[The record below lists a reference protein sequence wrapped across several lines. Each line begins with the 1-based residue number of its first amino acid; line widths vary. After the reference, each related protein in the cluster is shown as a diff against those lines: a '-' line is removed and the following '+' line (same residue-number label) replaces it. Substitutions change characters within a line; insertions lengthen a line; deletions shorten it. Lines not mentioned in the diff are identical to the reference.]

1 MIIFIS
7 SLETINV
14 TVREVKSEGQP
25 DSNIFLWIAASN
37 ADAAAFNP
45 NGIKTLLVNDLSTF
59 FIKDKPLFSNGSK
72 RLPINPP
79 NYPILCKWVFSSFIL
94 AEKLSAKALRSFKT
108 RVVVNNNL
116 CRKLFLSLESST
128 TFDEIFKA
136 TLISVPEVP
145 FRFFDKLKNAIQ
157 SFILTVY
164 FYFNQ
169 KDEIQIIDYRFHV

>member
-1 MIIFIS
+1 M
-7 SLETINV
+7 
-14 TVREVKSEGQP
+14 
-25 DSNIFLWIAASN
+25 
-37 ADAAAFNP
+37 
-45 NGIKTLLVNDLSTF
+45 
-59 FIKDKPLFSNGSK
+59 
-72 RLPINPP
+72 
-79 NYPILCKWVFSSFIL
+79 
-94 AEKLSAKALRSFKT
+94 RSFKT

-128 TFDEIFKA
+128 TFDEIFKV